1 VLDSVACPT
10 PPRNLHFDD
19 ASSASLFSSSS
30 PPQDLHLG
38 FCARIQ
44 ARSSLIKIY
53 GISTPF
59 NIMNKPER
67 VLDLE
72 AGLGGSVKSDDHLA
86 RSALN
91 EELAAARSNDANP
104 EPDHGK
110 GQENMR
116 STLDDTINHEV
127 PLPTMPSPS
136 NTTEAL
142 QAQQSSLFAGKLA
155 VEDKMFL
162 GLPPALRQPSYSA
175 QESDQT
181 AIRVPNVRFEELEAP
196 QKSISAGNNE
206 TIDPLQQPEDLPH
219 GSQAPY
225 FGESSGPISPA
236 VDSLTPNTN
245 QQHSLFE
252 CARGTYPEVW
262 YKFKRFETLSL
273 FNLYHYQHELI
284 ELEKKITKK
293 DVAAGRMDPEDR
305 ELLKRLLK
313 EYRES

>member
-1 VLDSVACPT
+1 
-10 PPRNLHFDD
+10 
-19 ASSASLFSSSS
+19 
-30 PPQDLHLG
+30 
-38 FCARIQ
+38 
-44 ARSSLIKIY
+44 
-53 GISTPF
+53 
-59 NIMNKPER
+59 MNKPER

-72 AGLGGSVKSDDHLA
+72 AGLDGSVKSDGHLA

-91 EELAAARSNDANP
+91 EELAAARGTDANP

-116 STLDDTINHEV
+116 STLDDTIINPEV
-127 PLPTMPSPS
+127 SLSTMPSPP
-136 NTTEAL
+136 NTTETP

-155 VEDKMFL
+155 VGDKMFL

-181 AIRVPNVRFEELEAP
+181 AIRVPNVRFEELGPP
-196 QKSISAGNNE
+196 QESISAGNNE
-206 TIDPLQQPEDLPH
+206 TIDPLQQAEDLQH
-219 GSQAPY
+219 GGEAPY
-225 FGESSGPISPA
+225 FDESSGPTSPA
-236 VDSLTPNTN
+236 VDSFTPNMH

-293 DVAAGRMDPEDR
+293 DVAVGRADPDDR

-313 EYRES
+313 EYRESWT